1 MPIRKS
7 HLNLL
12 IYCLVTFGNAIGFGF
27 FYGNTST
34 FANYYNVPEDYIN
47 NTFYI
52 GLVTEII
59 FCFPALKVI
68 EWRLDYSI
76 IAGAFL
82 TMASYWMQVVA
93 QTSFLV
99 SNKIN

>member
-1 MPIRKS
+1 MPIRRS

-34 FANYYNVPEDYIN
+34 FANYYNVTEDYIN

-52 GLVTEII
+52 GLVT
-59 FCFPALKVI
+59 
-68 EWRLDYSI
+68 
-76 IAGAFL
+76 
-82 TMASYWMQVVA
+82 
-93 QTSFLV
+93 
-99 SNKIN
+99 